1 MSFTLPCA
9 AAARTLLAI
18 ACLGGTAAHAQ
29 DLVAENNEYA
39 VPAAAGPW
47 DIDANPNMPYGI
59 VHNGIRDRH
68 KAPVV
73 VPVQAG
79 DRVTIKWVKGDPN
92 SGAGIGKG
100 AKGVRIYTE
109 GCAAQA
115 PGCFVPRV
123 SYLVQLIGSFADD
136 NGVVIGSPFAL
147 NNGPVHK
154 QAPDGATQLLLGFN
168 DNWYNDNSQRVVM
181 SVKSEPAAQ

>member
-1 MSFTLPCA
+1 MQFTLSRA
-9 AAARTLLAI
+9 GVARALLAI
-18 ACLGGTAAHAQ
+18 SCLVGAAAHAQ
-29 DLVAENNEYA
+29 PLVPGGNEYA

-47 DIDANPNMPYGI
+47 DIDANPAMPYGI
-59 VHNGIRDRH
+59 VHDGIADRH

-73 VPVQAG
+73 VPVQAN
-79 DRVTIKWVKGDPN
+79 DRVTIKWVKGNPD

-100 AKGVRIYTE
+100 ARGVRVYTE
-109 GCAAQA
+109 GCVDQA

-136 NGVVIGSPFAL
+136 SGAVIGSPFAL

-154 QAPDGATQLLLGFN
+154 RAPAGATQLLLGFN
-168 DNWYNDNSQRVVM
+168 DNWYNDNSQRVVI
-181 SVKSEPAAQ
+181 SVKSEQAVQ